1 MPTEDFPRLNLPEA
15 NLIVRQA
22 PGGGR
27 PAVMCLSRR
36 RFVALTPEEWVRQ
49 HFLAYMVGH
58 LGYPRGLVA
67 VETPVMIGSSRQRA
81 DIVAFSRQ
89 MRPLVIVECKAPSV
103 TLSQQTLNQACRYL
117 SVLGARAVVLTNG
130 LAHYCVLLPA
140 DGEAVFSQGLP
151 SWADVGGRG

>member
-1 MPTEDFPRLNLPEA
+1 MPADAFPRLNLPTA

-22 PGGGR
+22 KALDR
-27 PAVMCLSRR
+27 PSVMCLCRR

-49 HFLAYMVGH
+49 HFLAYMVSH
-58 LGYPRGLVA
+58 LGYPLGLVA
-67 VETPVMIGSSRQRA
+67 AEAPVLIGSSRQRA

-130 LAHYCVLLPA
+130 MTHYCVMLPEG
-140 DGEAVFSQGLP
+140 GEPLFSQRMP
-151 SWADVGGRG
+151 AWADVCGR

>member
-1 MPTEDFPRLNLPEA
+1 MPTDAFPRLNLPAA

-22 PGGGR
+22 QGLDR
-27 PAVMCLSRR
+27 PAVMCLCRG
-36 RFVALTPEEWVRQ
+36 RFVSLTPEEWVRQ

-58 LGYPRGLVA
+58 LGYPLGLVA
-67 VETPVMIGSSRQRA
+67 AEAPVMVGSLRQRA

-103 TLSQQTLNQACRYL
+103 TLSQQTLNQACRYQ

-130 LAHYCVLLPA
+130 MAHYCVMLPKG
-140 DGEAVFSQGLP
+140 GEPVFSQRMP
-151 SWADVGGRG
+151 AWADVCGR

>member
-1 MPTEDFPRLNLPEA
+1 MPTDAFPRLNLPVA
-15 NLIVRQA
+15 NLVVRQA
-22 PGGGR
+22 RGLDR
-27 PAVMCLSRR
+27 PVVMCLSRR

-49 HFLAYMVGH
+49 HFLSYMVGH
-58 LGYPRGLVA
+58 LGYPQGLVA
-67 VETPVMIGSSRQRA
+67 AEAPVMIGSSRQRA

-130 LAHYCVLLPA
+130 MAHYCVMLPKC
-140 DGEAVFSQGLP
+140 GEPVFSQQMP
-151 SWADVGGRG
+151 AWADVCGC